1 MRLSDLVTAERTI
14 VPLEARTLPAAADA
28 LIARLVA
35 AGGVL
40 DADKLRRRVAEE
52 RGEDIVGLG
61 ERAFLLHYRTDA
73 VAELQVAVGTAPE
86 PICRERGEEETQCA
100 RILLLVVAPPR
111 LAARYL
117 QVVGTFARF
126 LSSFERVELLLA
138 QPDAESLVGVP
149 LLAEFA
155 VPEQLLVRDLMTERP
170 FAVTAETPLR
180 DAARDMVR
188 AGVGGLPVV
197 DEHGIVVGMLSERE
211 LMQHLLAGYLQGG
224 STPAAGVNTSG
235 AVQLPGA
242 GHPPR
247 RAVRDVMTRQVLCV
261 SPDQPLADVASLMN
275 NKNVDRVPVVKEGRL
290 VGFLTRGDIVRKL
303 IAI

>member
-1 MRLSDLVTAERTI
+1 MRLSDLLAVDRAI

-52 RGEDIVGLG
+52 RGEDIVGM
-61 ERAFLLHYRTDA
+61 EDRAFLLHYRTDA
-73 VAELQVAVGTAPE
+73 VAELQIAIGTAPTA
-86 PICRERGEEETQCA
+86 ICRERGDEKPQCA
-100 RILLLVVAPPR
+100 RIILLIVAPPR

-117 QVVGTFARF
+117 QVVGTLARF
-126 LSSFERVELLLA
+126 LSSFDRAALLLA
-138 QPDAESLVGVP
+138 QPDAASLVGVP
-149 LLAEFA
+149 LLAEFT

-170 FAVTAETPLR
+170 IAVTAETPLR

-188 AGVGGLPVV
+188 SRVGGLPVV
-197 DEHGIVVGMLSERE
+197 DEHGSVVGMLSERE

-224 STPAAGVNTSG
+224 STPASGVTTTGSHPAVGG
-235 AVQLPGA
+235 ATNA
-242 GHPPR
+242 R

-261 SPDQPLADVASLMN
+261 SPDQPLAEVASLMN

-303 IAI
+303 IAS

>member
-40 DADKLRRRVAEE
+40 DADQLRRRVAEE

-73 VAELQVAVGTAPE
+73 VAELQVAVGTSPE

-100 RILLLVVAPPR
+100 RIILLVVAPPR
-111 LAARYL
+111 FAARYL
-117 QVVGTFARF
+117 QVVGTLVRF
-126 LSSFERVELLLA
+126 LSSLDRVELLLG
-138 QPDAESLVGVP
+138 QPTAEALARVP
-149 LLAEFA
+149 RLAEFA

-170 FAVTAETPLR
+170 IAVGAETPLR

-224 STPAAGVNTSG
+224 TTPAAGVNTSG

-242 GHPPR
+242 PHPPR